1 MIDMTMS
8 FRNPF
13 IITLLLISSL
23 LSACASPPPKVEKSY
38 WQQAAEAQMQS
49 GLQYYQR
56 QQFRQ
61 ALNQFADALASYQ
74 RYNDITGELN
84 SRINLA
90 KTSIA
95 LHQLDAAQ
103 AQIDTAREL
112 IERHGMADKRVY
124 LDIMD
129 SSIAIQNFSL
139 KRAAGILDQYGDDA
153 SLPLQLQA
161 ALLTN
166 KLRLAFAKQADAK
179 PLLQA
184 FESAVATQSAY
195 QPRLWRF
202 QAQQADI
209 DKDFKRSDVLYGQAL
224 DTYRQQASSTGVM
237 VTLRE
242 WGESMTLRG
251 DWPAARIKFE
261 DLYKTAK
268 SVRLQYWVVESLESL
283 VLVYR
288 KLGDWDRVEWAKGEI
303 EVLTRDN

>member
-1 MIDMTMS
+1 MLPRQS
-8 FRNPF
+8 F
-13 IITLLLISSL
+13 ILVLLLIGSL
-23 LSACASPPPKVEKSY
+23 LSACASPPPKVPKSY
-38 WQQAAEAQMQS
+38 WKQAAEAQMQS

-74 RYNDITGELN
+74 RYNDVAGELN

-103 AQIDTAREL
+103 AQIDAAREL
-112 IERHGMADKRVY
+112 IARHGMEDKRVY
-124 LDIMD
+124 LDIME

-139 KRAAGILDQYGDDA
+139 KRAAAILDQYGDDA
-153 SLPLQLQA
+153 PLSPQLKA

-166 KLRLAFAKQADAK
+166 KLRLAFARQTDAK
-179 PLLQA
+179 LLLQA

-202 QAQQADI
+202 QALQADI
-209 DKDFKRSDVLYGQAL
+209 DKNFELSDALYAQAL
-224 DTYRQQASSTGVM
+224 DAYREQASSTGVM

-251 DWPAARIKFE
+251 DWPEARVKFE

-303 EVLTRDN
+303 EVLIRDN